1 MVGFGLRGLLIFSVL
16 LIAACGFRPLY
27 GETASGASGAAELA
41 RIQLNTRNDRAD
53 ALVRGHLRDLM
64 ATGSTGAPPKYELVV
79 RIDER
84 AEPVAIEA
92 DTTITRFNL
101 RLSARIQLKDLAT
114 GAVIHTDAARSIT
127 AYNVVD
133 SQFATLAAER
143 NAEDRAALDLAEDIK
158 LRLALFFDRQINPG
172 RLDPRDATSVGD
184 TS

>member
-1 MVGFGLRGLLIFSVL
+1 MMILMLMLGS
-16 LIAACGFRPLY
+16 CGFRPLY
-27 GETASGASGAAELA
+27 GETSAGVSGAAELA
-41 RIQLNTRNDRAD
+41 RVQLNTRNNRVD
-53 ALVRGHLRDLM
+53 ALVRGHLRDIM
-64 ATGSTGAPPKYELVV
+64 GTGSTGEPPKYELLV
-79 RIDER
+79 RIEER

-101 RLSARIQLKDLAT
+101 RLNARIQLKDLTT
-114 GAVIHTDAARSIT
+114 GKVIHSDASRSIT

-143 NAEDRAALDLAEDIK
+143 NAEDRAALDLARDIK

-172 RLDPRDATSVGD
+172 RLDPQNLSSVGD